1 MEDVKSLQMPYLKKT
16 NATAERGRGKEKEKW
31 SDMIKRDRQTS
42 DREGQRTKKTE
53 IRRRERDTVEPLI
66 RLINDSLFTILS
78 H

>member
-1 MEDVKSLQMPYLKKT
+1 
-16 NATAERGRGKEKEKW
+16 
-31 SDMIKRDRQTS
+31 MIKRDRQTS